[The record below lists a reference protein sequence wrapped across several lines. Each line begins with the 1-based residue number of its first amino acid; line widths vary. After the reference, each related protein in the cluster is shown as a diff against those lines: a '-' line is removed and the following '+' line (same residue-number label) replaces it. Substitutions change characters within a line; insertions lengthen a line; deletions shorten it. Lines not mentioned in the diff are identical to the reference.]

1 MKEFHLR
8 NAAGLRLS
16 VLDFGATLTA
26 LEIPVNGTSR
36 NVLLACD
43 PVDYPEQRAY
53 LGSIVGR
60 FANRIGNA
68 RLERDGQEWQIDAN
82 EGTTCLHGGSHSL
95 HNREWQLAELAEDRI
110 RLQTRLADGE
120 QGFPGNLD
128 VTVEYRLE
136 QTDLVI
142 ALSAITDAPTP
153 VNLTSH
159 AYFNLDGHQSG
170 SDLHS
175 DIRNH
180 AISINADRFLPTD
193 QSGLPLAITPVEG
206 PFDLRTERPIG
217 QDWLS
222 HPQQQQAKGF
232 DHAFLLNG
240 PEQAWAARV
249 VSGDKQLVMEVHTN
263 QPSLQFYTGNW
274 LASTPDR
281 SGRPYRDYDGFCL
294 EAQQLPD
301 SPNRPELGDPW
312 LLPGQLY
319 HHQTRYRLIPAG

>member
-159 AYFNLDGHQSG
+159 AYFNLDGGDVRDHR
-170 SDLHS
+170 
-175 DIRNH
+175 IT
-180 AISINADRFLPTD
+180 INADRYLPTD
-193 QSGLPLAITPVEG
+193 EHSLPLGIAPVEG
-206 PFDLRTERPIG
+206 VFDLRHGKRVGEQWMTH
-217 QDWLS
+217 S
-222 HPQQQQAKGF
+222 QQEKCLGF
-232 DHAFLLNG
+232 DHCFLFDDASFA
-240 PEQAWAARV
+240 PQATLMA
-249 VSGDKQLVMEVHTN
+249 GDGSLRMEMHTD
-263 QPSLQFYTGNW
+263 QPSVQLYTGNW
-274 LASTPDR
+274 LAGAPKR
-281 SGRPYRDYDGFCL
+281 GGGHWGNYQGICL

-312 LLPGQLY
+312 LMPGERYQ
-319 HHQTRYRLIPAG
+319 HVTRYRLIPVVA